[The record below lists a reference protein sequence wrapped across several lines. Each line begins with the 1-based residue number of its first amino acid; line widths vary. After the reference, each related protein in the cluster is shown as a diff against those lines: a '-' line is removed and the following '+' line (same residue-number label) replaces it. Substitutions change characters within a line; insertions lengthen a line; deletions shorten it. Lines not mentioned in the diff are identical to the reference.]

1 MTKELFIFKE
11 LLRSL
16 PARTWVLALVIVV
29 AVAIFL
35 GVVALVS
42 FLLQPAAPGMGARL
56 IAVPRDDLSQSDLSS
71 LHERLLSDPEVV
83 HVRFVFSSTA
93 TNRSTDEQ
101 QRTPSRFEI
110 VLRSDAELASVSE
123 RLRGWGAFRQ
133 VGPPGPDSLETWRD
147 WLQNPETRWFALA
160 GFLLL
165 LAMTLLVIY
174 GGLIA
179 SQRNFAGE
187 LELLELSGVSPQTL
201 RIPFV
206 LLGAL
211 YGLAGAL
218 LVGYLLDGLRALL
231 EFSSLWLPEPWERDV
246 IDQLGVRGFLFGL
259 ALSGVAGI
267 LGWLSAQKYPSP
279 FKRSRI
285 SSSSA
290 DVTEG

>member
-16 PARTWVLALVIVV
+16 PARTWVLALFIVV

-35 GVVALVS
+35 GAVALVS
-42 FLLQPAAPGMGARL
+42 FLLEPAAPGMGARL
-56 IAVPRDDLSQSDLSS
+56 IAVPRDDLSQSDLNS

-83 HVRFVFSSTA
+83 QVRFAFSPTA
-93 TNRSTDEQ
+93 A
-101 QRTPSRFEI
+101 SRFEI
-110 VLRSDAELASVSE
+110 VLRSDAQLASVSE

-147 WLQNPETRWFALA
+147 WLQHPVKRWFALA

-165 LAMTLLVIY
+165 LVMTLLVIY
-174 GGLIA
+174 SGLIA
-179 SQRNFAGE
+179 ARRNFAGE
-187 LELLELSGVSPQTL
+187 LELLELSGVSPQAL

-246 IDQLGVRGFLFGL
+246 IEQLGVRGFLFGL

-267 LGWLSAQKYPSP
+267 LGWLSVQKYPSP

-290 DVTEG
+290 DVAEG